1 MPRNREIDNLKLQR
15 RREKIEKGRKTNFF
29 KFIFRCAET
38 PLSHLL
44 ILHPASLDI
53 LFTFSPALPTAPSFD
68 ASLSAQLRAPGAL
81 PSPGAPPACLVC
93 QERPVALQRIGDL
106 LYAVV
111 AHANDDELCG
121 ECLWGG
127 GVDLRALL
135 GARMYFLSTH
145 ALAPPA
151 PAADLLG
158 SAYRVVTAVC
168 EEEPPTAAR
177 LAEFY
182 GKVVVC
188 LHEAFSGQGFQLQR
202 SLDAVL
208 RNAKLKAPA

>member
-1 MPRNREIDNLKLQR
+1 MWCVLA
-15 RREKIEKGRKTNFF
+15 G
-29 KFIFRCAET
+29 
-38 PLSHLL
+38 
-44 ILHPASLDI
+44 
-53 LFTFSPALPTAPSFD
+53 
-68 ASLSAQLRAPGAL
+68 G
-81 PSPGAPPACLVC
+81 
-93 QERPVALQRIGDL
+93 
-106 LYAVV
+106 
-111 AHANDDELCG
+111 
-121 ECLWGG
+121 WGG
-127 GVDLRALL
+127 FARATRHKDVLEIPS
-135 GARMYFLSTH
+135 R
-145 ALAPPA
+145 LAPPA

-158 SAYRVVTAVC
+158 SAYRVITAVC

>member
-1 MPRNREIDNLKLQR
+1 M
-15 RREKIEKGRKTNFF
+15 
-29 KFIFRCAET
+29 
-38 PLSHLL
+38 
-44 ILHPASLDI
+44 
-53 LFTFSPALPTAPSFD
+53 
-68 ASLSAQLRAPGAL
+68 
-81 PSPGAPPACLVC
+81 C

-121 ECLWGG
+121 ACLWGIA
-127 GVDLRALL
+127 VFARALCTL
-135 GARMYFLSTH
+135 PPH
-145 ALAPPA
+145 ALPHP